1 MFLVLALVFFASGMS
16 SASQEGAKRPLTHDN
31 YDSWKSIVRASISV
45 DGHWFLYL
53 ETPQDGEADI
63 VVKNLKTDKVFR
75 HTIGYSGEDTDSER
89 AANPRFS
96 YDSSHAVFII
106 SPSKEE
112 IKKAK
117 KEKKK
122 EDQKPKK
129 KLGIMSLS
137 DGSITVVERI
147 KSFKLPEKAGGWVA
161 YLKEAPPKEEK
172 KEEEKEKK
180 EEEEKAVEKKVEK
193 KKEEKKAE
201 EEEEKKKEKKKKY
214 GTPFVLRSLKD
225 GTETVFENVMDYRFT
240 EDAKYLL
247 YTVSS
252 EKEPET
258 DGMYSIQPGKGPS
271 KPLLTG
277 KGNYT
282 KWTMD
287 EKETKLA
294 FLTDKDDYEAE
305 ESTFN
310 LYGWKV
316 GETEASLWISH
327 TSTPGFPEG

>member
-1 MFLVLALVFFASGMS
+1 MNKKSRLIGMFLVLALVFFASGMS
-16 SASQEGAKRPLTHDN
+16 SAPQEGAKRPLTHDD

-45 DGHWFLYL
+45 DGIWFLYL

-63 VVKNLKTDKVFR
+63 VVKNLKTNKVFR
-75 HTIGYSGEDTDSER
+75 HTIGYSGEGTDSER

-96 YDSSHAVFII
+96 YDSSHVVFII
-106 SPSKEE
+106 SLSQEE

-129 KLGIMSLS
+129 KLGIMTLS
-137 DGSITVVERI
+137 DGSVTVVERV

-180 EEEEKAVEKKVEK
+180 EEEEK
-193 KKEEKKAE
+193 
-201 EEEEKKKEKKKKY
+201 KKY

-225 GTETVFENVMDYRFT
+225 GTETAFENVMDSRFT
-240 EDAKYLL
+240 EDGKYLL

-252 EKEPET
+252 EKEP
-258 DGMYSIQPGKGPS
+258 
-271 KPLLTG
+271 
-277 KGNYT
+277 
-282 KWTMD
+282 
-287 EKETKLA
+287 
-294 FLTDKDDYEAE
+294 
-305 ESTFN
+305 
-310 LYGWKV
+310 
-316 GETEASLWISH
+316 
-327 TSTPGFPEG
+327 